1 MRLKYLLLPLI
12 TAFLFGCSPQDPQR
26 SNSLGQVQPVST
38 GAKVSY
44 YAAARFAEQ
53 AAFGP
58 TPELIAEIQSKGFEK
73 WIDDQFVLPA
83 TQIDYSSKQ
92 QLLHDWD
99 MGESEKAVWGWYRAQ
114 FPHMTVGAPD
124 QLRLRVTWSLSQYIA
139 VSDRRLKPIAVLDW
153 MNLLQRISLSDYASI
168 LDQIT
173 RSASM
178 GWYLDNNQNR
188 PKSEQC
194 PWCAPNEN
202 YARELMQ
209 LFSIGIVELN
219 SDGSVKKDSNGRP
232 IETYNQRD
240 VEQLAMALTGWENVQ
255 RKNFVRTKRSEN
267 ETDFSQPMVPANW
280 EAFHAW
286 GEKRVMGTV
295 IPAGQNAEKDLQSV
309 VRMLMAHNN
318 IAPFVS
324 LRLIQNLVKSNPSPE
339 YVQRVSAVFLNNGK
353 GVKGDMRAIV
363 KAILLDPEARRGDD
377 VRALRTGDGKIRE
390 PYQYLIATLRGLSC
404 KQLPTDMTGN
414 ANLNSSQQPF
424 NAETVFSFYA
434 PTDTASGTDILAPE
448 QRLLNAEEF
457 NTRLNQLRWLNWTPV
472 LREGEEAARLSLT
485 AAGCDVN
492 GLITANKLSAD
503 AFFDYISPRFF
514 RGAMPQTLKLEMAR
528 VRTELVAKTYITDL
542 EAASTLLQY
551 ALMSPYYGAQR

>member
-1 MRLKYLLLPLI
+1 MSYLRLFFLPFVLLL
-12 TAFLFGCSPQDPQR
+12 TGCGPQDLPR

-38 GAKVSY
+38 NAKVSY

-73 WIDDQFVLPA
+73 WIDGQFALPA
-83 TQIDYSSKQ
+83 SQIDYSAKEA
-92 QLLHDWD
+92 LLHDWD
-99 MGESEKAVWGWYRAQ
+99 MGASERAIWGWYRAQ
-114 FPHMTVGAPD
+114 FPHMTVGAAD

-153 MNLLQRISLSDYASI
+153 MNLLQRISLSDYGTI
-168 LDQIT
+168 LDQVT
-173 RSASM
+173 KSASM

-219 SDGSVKKDSNGRP
+219 PDGSVKRDANGRP

-240 VEQLAMALTGWENVQ
+240 VEQLAMALTGWENVR
-255 RKNFVRTKRSEN
+255 RKNFVRTKEREN
-267 ETDFSQPMVPANW
+267 EVDYAQPMVPAQW
-280 EAFHAW
+280 DAFHAW
-286 GEKRVMGTV
+286 GEKRIMGTV
-295 IPAGQNAEKDLQSV
+295 IPAGQDAQKDLQSV
-309 VRMLMAHNN
+309 IKMLMAHNN

-324 LRLIQNLVKSNPSPE
+324 LRLIQNLVKSNPSPD
-339 YVQRVSAVFLNNGK
+339 YIRRVSAVFLNNGK
-353 GVKGDMRAIV
+353 GVKGDMKAVV

-377 VRALRTGDGKIRE
+377 VRALRAGDGKIRE
-390 PYQYLIATLRGLSC
+390 PYQFTIATLRGLSC
-404 KQLPTDMTGN
+404 SRLPTNVSGD
-414 ANLNSSQQPF
+414 ANLHTSQQPF
-424 NAETVFSFYA
+424 NPETVFSFYA

-457 NTRLNQLRWLNWTPV
+457 NNRLGQLRWLDWAPV
-472 LREGEEAARLSLT
+472 MREGEDASQLSLS
-485 AAGCDVN
+485 AAGCDID
-492 GLITANKLSAD
+492 GLVAANRTSAD
-503 AFFDYISPRFF
+503 AFFDYVSPRFF
-514 RGAMPQTLKLEMAR
+514 RGAMPQTLKLEMTR
-528 VRTELVAKTYITDL
+528 IRTELLAKNYMSELDVAT
-542 EAASTLLQY
+542 TLLQY